1 MEELKHECGV
11 AMIRLKKPLHYY
23 KEKYGTELYGLNKLY
38 LLMEKQ
44 RNRGQEGAGIACVK
58 LSAKAGEEFLSR
70 ERCEGKNAIS
80 DLFSSVYSQID
91 DFTGECYMGH
101 LRYSTTG
108 RSGISY
114 VHPMLRRQNYRHNTF
129 ALCGN
134 FNLTNVDEVFQ
145 QLVSEGQH
153 PRRTSDT
160 TVLLEQLGSRLDGEP
175 EGENRIVNLLKKSA
189 PLWDGGYVICGEV
202 GSGDMFAIR
211 DPWGIRSAFYYCDD
225 EVVIVASERAVIQTV
240 MNVNVEDIHE
250 IERAHAL
257 IIDRKGE
264 TKVAQI
270 LEQEE
275 CNACSFERIY
285 FSRGSDV
292 DIYKERKALGAAVVP
307 AIMRSI
313 GSDLKNSVFS
323 FIPNTAEVA
332 FYGMCEELKLAYNKQ
347 VLEKIEH
354 GAPIEEI
361 ASLLSSQIR
370 HEKVAIKDVK
380 FRTFISESATRCEL
394 ANHVYDI
401 TYGTIC
407 EEKDNLIVIDDSI
420 VRGTTLKQSIISILS
435 RLKPK
440 KLVVVSSAPQIRYPD
455 FYGIDMS
462 DIGDLVAFRAAVDL
476 NGEEKLKDIYNKCI
490 AQRGSDNLKN
500 YVNELYDH
508 LTDEEISAKI
518 AEFVTPKEI
527 NFEVD
532 IIFQK
537 LDEMHRQ
544 IPNHSGD
551 WYFSG
556 DYPTRGGIKA
566 LNESFIK
573 YYESTYLNK

>member
-1 MEELKHECGV
+1 M
-11 AMIRLKKPLHYY
+11 
-23 KEKYGTELYGLNKLY
+23 
-38 LLMEKQ
+38 
-44 RNRGQEGAGIACVK
+44 
-58 LSAKAGEEFLSR
+58 
-70 ERCEGKNAIS
+70 
-80 DLFSSVYSQID
+80 
-91 DFTGECYMGH
+91 
-101 LRYSTTG
+101 
-108 RSGISY
+108 
-114 VHPMLRRQNYRHNTF
+114 
-129 ALCGN
+129 
-134 FNLTNVDEVFQ
+134 
-145 QLVSEGQH
+145 
-153 PRRTSDT
+153 
-160 TVLLEQLGSRLDGEP
+160 
-175 EGENRIVNLLKKSA
+175 
-189 PLWDGGYVICGEV
+189 
-202 GSGDMFAIR
+202 
-211 DPWGIRSAFYYCDD
+211 
-225 EVVIVASERAVIQTV
+225 
-240 MNVNVEDIHE
+240 
-250 IERAHAL
+250 
-257 IIDRKGE
+257 
-264 TKVAQI
+264 
-270 LEQEE
+270 
-275 CNACSFERIY
+275 
-285 FSRGSDV
+285 
-292 DIYKERKALGAAVVP
+292 
-307 AIMRSI
+307 
-313 GSDLKNSVFS
+313 
-323 FIPNTAEVA
+323 
-332 FYGMCEELKLAYNKQ
+332 
-347 VLEKIEH
+347 
-354 GAPIEEI
+354 
-361 ASLLSSQIR
+361 
-370 HEKVAIKDVK
+370 AIKDVK